1 MVLGLMTIP
10 PLFVTLL
17 LLPLA
22 LASGCATSQEAN
34 PLIKRA
40 VFELECP
47 REKLKWQRIDDET
60 FGVRGCGKQATYV
73 YVCSGA
79 GISESCKWLRN
90 N

>member
-1 MVLGLMTIP
+1 MAIR

-22 LASGCATSQEAN
+22 LAPGCATSQEAS

-47 REKLKWQRIDDET
+47 REKLKWQKFDEET
-60 FGVRGCGKQATYV
+60 YGVRGCGKQATYV
-73 YVCSGA
+73 YVCQGT
-79 GISESCKWLRN
+79 GISESCTWLRN
-90 N
+90 H